1 MAKSPAKV
9 SLGCPHCGF
18 KQMEYAAAK
27 STLCRQCG
35 RHFDI
40 AEPPEATVV
49 GAREAVLPGEAHN
62 LLRRFE
68 SLWKR
73 EQSTTIHCFE
83 CRAEQEISSSARS
96 TICPACSANIDLRD
110 YKITTSFSRNI
121 RTHGSIYVSAK
132 GDLSSNTVV
141 CRSAV
146 IKGKLRGSLPATF
159 WC

>member
-1 MAKSPAKV
+1 VAKSPAKV

-40 AEPPEATVV
+40 AEPPEATAV
-49 GAREAVLPGEAHN
+49 GAREAVLPGEAQS

-68 SLWKR
+68 SLWNR
-73 EQSTTIHCFE
+73 EHTTTIHCFE
-83 CRAEQEISSSARS
+83 CRAEQEISSSASS
-96 TICPACSANIDLRD
+96 TICPACSTNIDLRD

-121 RTHGSIYVSAK
+121 RTHGTIYVSAS
-132 GDLSSNTVV
+132 GDLSS
-141 CRSAV
+141 
-146 IKGKLRGSLPATF
+146 SLPATS